1 MKAASPNYGP
11 FTSEK
16 KALQFILDRLASALN
31 PFRIYLFGSRAEGR
45 ASSDSDFDLVVVF
58 DDQAP
63 NADADYDEVYAPLL
77 GLGIDCDVIPC
88 RRSEFQAVLAD
99 PFNPWRPVWE
109 SAKRVYEH
117 SESADQS
124 LPAAS

>member
-1 MKAASPNYGP
+1 MESAPNYGP
-11 FTSEK
+11 FATEK
-16 KALQFILDRLASALN
+16 KALRFILDRLAKALN

-45 ASSDSDFDLVVVF
+45 ATSDSDFDLVVVF

-88 RRSEFQAVLAD
+88 RRSEFQAVLDD

-109 SAKRVYEH
+109 TAKRVYER
-117 SESADQS
+117 SASAYQS
-124 LPAAS
+124 VPSAS